1 MVDWYETTVGSR
13 LEQGDLLP
21 KITAIQPKPNGPE
34 DEEKDLRRGVAVD
47 ASVIVLTQTCDL
59 EQGKVSEVLLA
70 QVLPWI
76 VLLKEEVKEGN
87 ESIKSRKFR
96 EKLVEGNVPNLSLL
110 HETKGP
116 PELEWSVVNFRRLFS
131 LPLDYVMNVADRSGD
146 RLRLVSPYKEHLA
159 QAFARYI
166 MRVGLPH
173 PAESFKG
180 ANFEV

>member
-34 DEEKDLRRGVAVD
+34 DEEEDFQRGVAVD

-59 EQGKVSEVLLA
+59 EQGKVGEVLLA

-76 VLLKEEVKEGN
+76 VLLKKEVKEGN

-96 EKLVEGNVPNLSLL
+96 EKLVEGNGTYIPN
-110 HETKGP
+110 
-116 PELEWSVVNFRRLFS
+116 
-131 LPLDYVMNVADRSGD
+131 
-146 RLRLVSPYKEHLA
+146 
-159 QAFARYI
+159 
-166 MRVGLPH
+166 
-173 PAESFKG
+173 
-180 ANFEV
+180 